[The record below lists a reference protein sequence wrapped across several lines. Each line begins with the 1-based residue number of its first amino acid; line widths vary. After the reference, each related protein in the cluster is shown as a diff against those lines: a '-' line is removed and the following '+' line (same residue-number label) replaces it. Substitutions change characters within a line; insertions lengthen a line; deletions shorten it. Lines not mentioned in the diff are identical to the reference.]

1 VDGALLDVE
10 GRAVIAPCDGAAL
23 HVAVRGAG
31 VPLLLVHG
39 FPHDHTLWRPQLDAL
54 GDAARVI
61 APDLRGFGRSGGAS
75 SDGGAAMT
83 AGAPAGAAMTAGAP
97 VGASVDRYA
106 DDLAC
111 VLDAAGVRRAVVGG
125 LSMGGYVAL
134 AFWRR
139 HRERVR
145 ALVLAD
151 TRAGADDDEARAKR
165 REMIALARERGSE
178 AVAAR
183 MLDGM
188 VGKTTRA
195 RAPELVDTVR
205 QMLAR
210 QPVPGIVDALQ
221 AMHDRP
227 DSTPDL
233 ATIDVP
239 TLVVVGDEDVLTP
252 VAEARRLHEGIAGS
266 RLEVLAGAGHVS
278 NVERAAAFTH
288 VVRELLRSLPDEG

>member
-1 VDGALLDVE
+1 M
-10 GRAVIAPCDGAAL
+10 IARCDGAEL
-23 HVAVRGAG
+23 HVDVRGAG

-39 FPHDHTLWRPQLDAL
+39 FPHDHALWRPQLDAL

-61 APDLRGFGRSGGAS
+61 APDLRGFGRSGGA
-75 SDGGAAMT
+75 
-83 AGAPAGAAMTAGAP
+83 GAPGAG
-97 VGASVDRYA
+97 SVDRYA

-111 VLDAAGVRRAVVGG
+111 VLDAAGERQAVVGG

-139 HRERVR
+139 HRARVR

-151 TRAGADDDEARAKR
+151 TRAGADSDEARAKR
-165 REMIALARERGSE
+165 REMMALARERGAA
-178 AVAAR
+178 AVAER
-183 MLDGM
+183 MLEGM

-195 RAPELVDTVR
+195 RAPQLVDAVR
-205 QMLAR
+205 AMLAR
-210 QPVPGIVDALQ
+210 QPVDGIVDALQ

-239 TLVVVGDEDVLTP
+239 TLVVVGDEDALTP
-252 VAEARRLHEGIAGS
+252 VADARRLHEGIAGS

-278 NVERAAAFTH
+278 SLERPAAFTH
-288 VVRELLRSLPDEG
+288 VVRELLAALPAAED